1 MKIKFLKHISPAKVL
16 SVIALSVII
25 TGCSDDFLDKQP
37 LDQVSDATFWKNEK
51 DAMLALTGCYDIDA
65 FWAGQDFFN
74 GISLLWLDLA
84 AGEGSEKEH
93 YPDGIT
99 DGTLNA
105 TNWVTASYWSNTYR
119 KISRCNNFL
128 DHIGDVTMDEQNK
141 AIMTAEIRTLR
152 AYCFF
157 NLALYFGDVP
167 MPEHLLTV
175 EEANSIPQ
183 TSKANVWAFV
193 EQELIESYP
202 ALPTTRP
209 AADSGRLTAG
219 ASLAILGRVQ
229 MAQQK
234 WSLAAATYKK
244 IIDSNAYAVYQ
255 TGYAQV
261 FWQANENNS
270 EIIWSTQYQED
281 QYAQVLPQYAYPEAM
296 GGWHQFSPY
305 NELVQSFEC
314 TDGKTIEESPLYDWT
329 NPYENRDP
337 RMDFNIMISDRTVFN
352 GTTYVSRPDSN
363 SPDRI
368 SRYNWSGYCINK
380 LMDPSFSGNLMN
392 YGGNSII
399 IRYPEVLLGYL
410 ESKLE
415 SGEGVTQ
422 SVLDETVNLIRN
434 RPGVNMPDV
443 TTADPTQLRAIVRR
457 ERKVELAFE
466 GVHYYDILRWGT
478 AAQELNKQFTGMKLT
493 NTPSSYTAYPVDNN
507 GFFIYQ
513 KKNFVAGVNELW
525 PIPQTELNINKN
537 LVQNPGY

>member
-84 AGEGSEKEH
+84 AGEGSEKER

-175 EEANSIPQ
+175 EEANRIPQ

-234 WSLAAATYKK
+234 WSLAAATYKR

>member
-1 MKIKFLKHISPAKVL
+1 MKIKFLKYISPAKL
-16 SVIALSVII
+16 LTVIALSVIV

-37 LDQVSDATFWKNEK
+37 LDEVSDATFWKNEN

-65 FWAGQDFFN
+65 FWSGQDFFN

-84 AGEGSEKEH
+84 AGEGSEKER

-105 TNWVTASYWSNTYR
+105 ANWVTSAYWSNTYR
-119 KISRCNNFL
+119 KIARCNNFL
-128 DHIGDVTMDEQNK
+128 DHIGAVQMDEQNK
-141 AIMTAEIRTLR
+141 AMMTAEIRTLR

-167 MPEHLLTV
+167 MPQHLLSV
-175 EEANSIPQ
+175 AEANSIPQ
-183 TSKANVWAFV
+183 TSKANVWAFA
-193 EQELIESYP
+193 EQELIESYA
-202 ALPTTRP
+202 ALPVIRP
-209 AADSGRLTAG
+209 AAENGRLTAG

-234 WSLAAATYKK
+234 WSLAAATYKR

-261 FWQANENNS
+261 FWQANENNN
-270 EIIWSTQYQED
+270 EVIWSTQYQED

-314 TDGKTIEESPLYDWT
+314 TDGKTIEESPLYDWQ

-380 LMDPSFSGNLMN
+380 LMDPTYSGNLMN

-422 SVLDETVNLIRN
+422 SILDETVNLIRN
-434 RPGVNMPDV
+434 RPTVNMPDV
-443 TTADPTQLRAIVRR
+443 TTVDPAQLRAIVRR

-493 NTPSSYTAYPVDNN
+493 NTPSSYTAYPVDDN

-513 KKNFVAGVNELW
+513 RKSFVAGVNELW
-525 PIPQTELNINKN
+525 PIPQTELNVNRN